1 MAETDYAGNSKK
13 GKQRVLQPD
22 EVQDRQK
29 LKPVATSATI
39 KQQTLGERFKNV
51 FLNVDA
57 KGTAG
62 FVFRGVLVPAARDM
76 VFDAG
81 KEALF
86 RILYPDA
93 AATGRTA
100 PGHKSGSGP
109 GPKTNY
115 QGMSSGR
122 GAGSMPLSGGK
133 RSEVREQTLPQYVY
147 GNQAEP
153 ERILDTMKE
162 LIDRREYVTVA
173 DYRELSGYDSNY
185 VDVSWGWVNL
195 MGSQVVKLREGWTL
209 DLPSPVRL
217 N

>member
-1 MAETDYAGNSKK
+1 
-13 GKQRVLQPD
+13 
-22 EVQDRQK
+22 
-29 LKPVATSATI
+29 
-39 KQQTLGERFKNV
+39 
-51 FLNVDA
+51 
-57 KGTAG
+57 
-62 FVFRGVLVPAARDM
+62 
-76 VFDAG
+76 
-81 KEALF
+81 
-86 RILYPDA
+86 
-93 AATGRTA
+93 
-100 PGHKSGSGP
+100 
-109 GPKTNY
+109 
-115 QGMSSGR
+115 
-122 GAGSMPLSGGK
+122 MPLSGGK

>member
-1 MAETDYAGNSKK
+1 MATDYAGNSNK
-13 GKQRVLQPD
+13 GKQKVLQPD

-29 LKPVATSATI
+29 LNPVSTSATI
-39 KQQTLGERFKNV
+39 KKRTLGERFKDV

-86 RILYPDA
+86 RVLYPDA

-100 PGHKSGSGP
+100 PGNKGSGP

-115 QGMSSGR
+115 QNPSAGR
-122 GAGSMPLSGGK
+122 GAGSMPLSQR

-195 MGSQVVKLREGWTL
+195 MGSQIIKMREGWTI
-209 DLPSPVRL
+209 DMPNPVRL